1 MLCMTNR
8 GTKQNPRNED
18 KPNWTGAEFKKY
30 AKEQLD
36 KISDDEIV
44 SINRGTGQA
53 FVKDLKKKGSAY
65 KKPKFVNTGRGTGR
79 QKL

>member
-1 MLCMTNR
+1 MADR

-18 KPNWTGAEFKKY
+18 KPNWTGKEFKKF

-36 KISDDEIV
+36 KIDDDEIV
-44 SINRGTGQA
+44 SINRGTGKA
-53 FVKDLKKKGSAY
+53 FVKDLRKKGREH
-65 KKPKFVNTGRGTGR
+65 KRPKFVNTGRGTGR